1 MIRTLLFSLF
11 FLVGLFSAAAQS
23 IVVQQDS
30 VSLRAARAGLQISGE
45 TIICPGTIT
54 ALKVEGEYA
63 RYEWDSGQLTPNL
76 TVYKPGTYTV
86 TVTTRGGCQLTGSVT
101 VRYATG
107 PCL

>member
-1 MIRTLLFSLF
+1 MVRILLLLPVF
-11 FLVGLFSAAAQS
+11 FLVSLTTLVAQITITS
-23 IVVQQDS
+23 DS
-30 VSLRAARAGLQISGE
+30 VAMRQLRSGLQISGE

-63 RYEWDSGQLTPNL
+63 RYEWSTGQLSPNL

-101 VRYATG
+101 VRYAAG

>member
-1 MIRTLLFSLF
+1 MIRALLFTVF
-11 FLVGLFSAAAQS
+11 FLMGLAAVSAQT
-23 IVVQQDS
+23 IMVQDS
-30 VSLRAARAGLQISGE
+30 VAARVARAGLQISGE
-45 TIICPGTIT
+45 TIICPGTLT

-63 RYEWDSGQLTPNL
+63 RYEWDTGQLTPNL

>member
-1 MIRTLLFSLF
+1 MVRTFFFPFF
-11 FLVGLFSAAAQS
+11 FLLGIAVGTAQT

-30 VSLRAARAGLQISGE
+30 IAARVVRSGLQISGE
-45 TIICPGTIT
+45 TVICPGTIT

-63 RYEWDSGQLTPNL
+63 RYEWDTGQLTPNL
-76 TVYKPGTYTV
+76 TVFKPGTYTV